1 MSKARTLANLISDN
15 AELADG
21 QISVAEVVGAAPTAS
36 PTFTGN
42 IGASGNITNASGDL
56 TLDVAGDIILDAAS
70 NDVIFSKNG
79 TERGR
84 ILLDAADFKI
94 QSTASN
100 ADIIFNGNDGGTAIT
115 ALTLDMSAEGN
126 ATFQSAT
133 TARISL
139 QKTSSDKANIFFD
152 TSNGLQ
158 FDNSSYNYPIKFDG
172 SSFVFNEQSND
183 SDFRVESNGNTH
195 ALFVDA
201 ALSTVGINTSSTFQ
215 TLTVN
220 GNIAVGGSGNKGI
233 YFGDNITSS
242 ADQEW
247 LLANNASSSN
257 SFILYEYDSGSYV
270 SQRVE
275 FLSGGNTRFDNG
287 NGTTL
292 VINEAGNDA
301 DFRVESDSNANMLFV
316 DAGNNQVKINTTS
329 TTAPSAVD
337 LVVGG
342 GIHVSYADDI
352 ALAYQAG
359 TYSNYYKGMSGKNP
373 YNDVGRG
380 LHIFNYDNDS
390 DTGINFWSGS
400 SESSSLYS
408 IANFNAGATGEVVFN
423 GSGLD
428 RDFRIESNNNAN
440 MLFVNADQDKVGVGT
455 GGPDSV
461 MHVFGDFKATY
472 YRPLNATNQ
481 TSSYH
486 LNFWK
491 LGRIYLVGAD
501 AGEIVLQGAKHGY
514 GSGANIVGKTTI
526 LLRGGTSATALD
538 GIFYSEGQTSATSP
552 PDVRYV
558 SVGNNSFDIY
568 VKHSA
573 YSSLTHTVTTGGSW
587 TPSLTNTGS
596 TSNPA
601 NSVGIPTERSFWL
614 GDREVLRQTQ
624 TETVINETSND
635 HDFRV
640 ESNNNANMLF
650 VDAGNDRVGIG
661 LSNPSY
667 PLEVA
672 GQTKVGFDN
681 DSTSLI
687 GTGYNGAFLH
697 NGLNVP
703 ANTTTYT
710 PHFEGTARVSG
721 AGYVSH
727 MTVGTKRDGTS
738 SWNNCGFIAY
748 GGNDAGPTQLWEFT
762 VNGQFNS
769 PSTKNFKIK
778 HPLAELNETH
788 DLYHAAIEG
797 PNADLIYR
805 GVVTLV
811 AGSATVNIDTVS
823 RMTEGTFVALTKDI
837 QSFTSN
843 ETDWTPVRGS
853 VSGNILTVEA
863 QDNTST
869 ASVSWMVVAK
879 RNDFNVIDNETTDEN
894 GEFITERIQ

>member
-36 PTFTGN
+36 PTFTGTVN
-42 IGASGNITNASGDL
+42 ADAITMSGFLTVNGGADFNTVLYPDGISMADSRTISFGTSADFELNGGSTFLDFNLKDNARHLRIKNGLVEHHRFSGD
-56 TLDVAGDIILDAAS
+56 GS
-70 NDVIFSKNG
+70 VIFNESG
-79 TERGR
+79 A
-84 ILLDAADFKI
+84 DA
-94 QSTASN
+94 N
-100 ADIIFNGNDGGTAIT
+100 
-115 ALTLDMSAEGN
+115 
-126 ATFQSAT
+126 
-133 TARISL
+133 
-139 QKTSSDKANIFFD
+139 
-152 TSNGLQ
+152 
-158 FDNSSYNYPIKFDG
+158 
-172 SSFVFNEQSND
+172 
-183 SDFRVESNGNTH
+183 FRVESDSNSH
-195 ALFVDA
+195 MLFVDGG
-201 ALSTVGINTSSTFQ
+201 TNKVGVGITPTETFHVNGRSRLNNLYVGEIYASLDLIQATSSNGLYLIGGASNL
-215 TLTVN
+215 TLGAESIFNTN
-220 GNIAVGGSGNKGI
+220 G
-233 YFGDNITSS
+233 
-242 ADQEW
+242 AD
-247 LLANNASSSN
+247 
-257 SFILYEYDSGSYV
+257 V
-270 SQRVE
+270 
-275 FLSGGNTRFDNG
+275 
-287 NGTTL
+287 
-292 VINEAGNDA
+292 
-301 DFRVESDSNANMLFV
+301 DFRVESDSNTHALFV
-316 DAGNNQVKINTTS
+316 EAGTNTVGILQPNPNNWSNSANQLVIGTTS
-329 TTAPSAVD
+329 GSNGLTVVSGTGNSGNLFFSDGTTGNQQYRGYIQYD
-337 LVVGG
+337 
-342 GIHVSYADDI
+342 H
-352 ALAYQAG
+352 
-359 TYSNYYKGMSGKNP
+359 T
-373 YNDVGRG
+373 NDR
-380 LHIFNYDNDS
+380 LN
-390 DTGINFWSGS
+390 
-400 SESSSLYS
+400 L
-408 IANFNAGATGEVVFN
+408 
-423 GSGLD
+423 GSGAAD
-428 RDFRIESNNNAN
+428 HVRVEGSQTVVNEDSNDHDFRVESNNNAN